1 MKIHLLQSKSC
12 KVFQKSWWTKCSLWT
27 VCLHLLHLREKQV
40 HSSCTKYFRDTRN
53 SHGWWQISRAA
64 GGPAMKGLIFLI
76 NLVLFSLK
84 TLVCFYRR
92 IWVSWISIF
101 TPTLGCNSSLRR
113 PQCWIL
119 LGVPISIGIPT
130 TAGQWKR
137 TAADLP
143 LRRAL

>member
-1 MKIHLLQSKSC
+1 MYYRMKTDLLQRKSS
-12 KVFQKSWWTKCSLWT
+12 KVFQKLWWTKHSLWT
-27 VCLHLLHLREKQV
+27 VCLHLMHPREKQV
-40 HSSCTKYFRDTRN
+40 HSSCTKYFRDMPN
-53 SHGWWQISRAA
+53 SHGWSQISRVA

-101 TPTLGCNSSLRR
+101 TPTSGCNSSLRR

-119 LGVPISIGIPT
+119 LGVSISIGIPT
-130 TAGQWKR
+130 TAGWWKR
-137 TAADLP
+137 LLLTCH
-143 LRRAL
+143 